1 MGKKKEENPLAMMM
15 MGGEVKDNKSYKEL
29 SSKPKNYKNNSAPRK
44 NNISKVED
52 DRYVGAPYNFV
63 PFTQKEYEY
72 SKEQLPT
79 HDSMNE
85 ELISGELVYEMTA
98 ETDIFVDDGT
108 DAHHFNKNAK
118 GQYSIQGSSVRGL
131 IRNNVQILGF
141 SSIVDDIDDYA
152 LMYRNVAGGAER
164 ERYNTIL
171 GNAVINI
178 GMNPKTKKPITMS
191 ILKNVKAGYIR
202 QENGQ
207 YFIYQTCVDKID
219 NKYEDMNYYILSE
232 KKIIEDYK
240 LYKKENKKDFQ
251 YDFFIQKNEILQNTL
266 QSTFP
271 KVMNKRGNPRYIGI
285 KNTSYKPYYH
295 RISYLKTGIKTVT
308 AVGKPEKYKTNGNQ
322 GYVIS
327 SGFMNDKK
335 AVYIIP
341 EIDETKEKIIIS
353 PKDVEAFKV
362 DIEKRKNTLK
372 QFGGRDF
379 FDLPAE
385 GETKPV
391 FYIRLDGKLYF
402 GFTPRLRLF
411 YDYTVKDGLKERK
424 NTETIDFAKAM
435 FGYSNEKESYKSR
448 LSFSDAIVKN
458 QSVTENGVKK
468 VILSEPKPTSYMDY
482 LNQDKYQNAITYNTR
497 GFQLRGVKQYWLHQS
512 AGENIELNDKEKVSS
527 GINALPRK
535 TVFTGKV
542 RFKNLTEEELGLL
555 LWAIRLEK
563 KSQMNIGKA
572 KAYGYGRV
580 SVIIKSAKKINLQ
593 KSYKECILDLDPFE
607 DIDVDKEIAAY
618 KEFIA
623 KSENLESVEKSLRI
637 SSFLAMK
644 DSTKIPN
651 KNDIRYMHIGEEREY
666 QNRTKPLPTVNQIIK
681 K

>member
-1 MGKKKEENPLAMMM
+1 M
-15 MGGEVKDNKSYKEL
+15 
-29 SSKPKNYKNNSAPRK
+29 
-44 NNISKVED
+44 
-52 DRYVGAPYNFV
+52 
-63 PFTQKEYEY
+63 
-72 SKEQLPT
+72 
-79 HDSMNE
+79 
-85 ELISGELVYEMTA
+85 
-98 ETDIFVDDGT
+98 
-108 DAHHFNKNAK
+108 
-118 GQYSIQGSSVRGL
+118 
-131 IRNNVQILGF
+131 
-141 SSIVDDIDDYA
+141 
-152 LMYRNVAGGAER
+152 
-164 ERYNTIL
+164 
-171 GNAVINI
+171 
-178 GMNPKTKKPITMS
+178 
-191 ILKNVKAGYIR
+191 
-202 QENGQ
+202 
-207 YFIYQTCVDKID
+207 
-219 NKYEDMNYYILSE
+219 
-232 KKIIEDYK
+232 
-240 LYKKENKKDFQ
+240 
-251 YDFFIQKNEILQNTL
+251 
-266 QSTFP
+266 
-271 KVMNKRGNPRYIGI
+271 
-285 KNTSYKPYYH
+285 
-295 RISYLKTGIKTVT
+295 
-308 AVGKPEKYKTNGNQ
+308 
-322 GYVIS
+322 S

-353 PKDVEAFKV
+353 TKDVEAFKV

-391 FYIRLDGKLYF
+391 FYINLDGKLYF

-448 LSFSDAIVKN
+448 LSFSDAVVKN

-482 LNQDKYQNAITYNTR
+482 LNQDNYQRSVTYNTN
-497 GFQLRGVKQYWLHQS
+497 GFQLRGIKQYWLHQS

-527 GINALPRK
+527 VINALPRK

-563 KSQMNIGKA
+563 NSQMNIGKA

-580 SVIIKSAKKINLQ
+580 SVVIKSAKKIDLQ
-593 KSYKECILDLDPFE
+593 KSYKEGILDLDPFE
-607 DIDVDKEIAAY
+607 DIDIDKEIAAY

-623 KSENLESVEKSLRI
+623 KSENLESVEKNLRI

-666 QNRTKPLPTVNQIIK
+666 QNRTKPLQTVNQIIK